1 VTTRYA
7 SLVLHTFASKLI
19 HGPGAPL
26 SPRVWLAMAFQPF
39 LSVSSYSLDKGMTM
53 IVGGEVG
60 VACSRKGDDND
71 AFLLSPL
78 CASSL

>member
-26 SPRVWLAMAFQPF
+26 SPRVWPAMSF